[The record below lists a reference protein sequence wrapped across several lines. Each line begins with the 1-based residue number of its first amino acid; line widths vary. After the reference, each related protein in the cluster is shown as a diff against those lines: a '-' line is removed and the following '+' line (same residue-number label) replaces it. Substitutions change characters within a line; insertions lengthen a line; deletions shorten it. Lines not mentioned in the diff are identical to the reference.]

1 MYLTANLLAEMVVMS
16 PRERVP
22 VLFPVVVTV
31 GTVNF
36 LTLVMNNETH
46 SSHSPTEY
54 AHAPGCDLSRQ
65 I

>member
-1 MYLTANLLAEMVVMS
+1 MYLTANLPAEMVVKS

-22 VLFPVVVTV
+22 MLLPVTV
-31 GTVNF
+31 GTENF
-36 LTLVMNNETH
+36 LTLGMNNETH

-54 AHAPGCDLSRQ
+54 AHAPNCDLSRQ